1 MKRRQFLSAL
11 GLGAA
16 VTAVTGAVG
25 GWISSCSKKE
35 KDQKQEAG
43 AAAVVS
49 GKAEYEWKMVTTW
62 PPHFPVLGE
71 SAERIAANVARMS
84 AGRMKIQVYGGG
96 ELVPPLGTFDAVRQG
111 NVEMGHGAAY
121 YWAGTSPATQFFAAV
136 PFGMTAQQVNA
147 WLAAGGGQALWDEL
161 YATFNLK
168 PFPAGNSGVQMAG
181 WFRKEI
187 NSVADLKGL
196 KMRIPGLGGKVLA
209 KLGGTVV
216 LLAGSEVFPAL
227 ERGVI
232 DAAEWVGPYHDKRL
246 GLHQAAKFYYYP
258 GWHEPGTV
266 LEFIVNKPKFDAL
279 PAELKA
285 MIEMACAEAN
295 GWALDE
301 LEAQNSGALQ
311 DLVQNHGVIVKPLPD
326 DVLRALKRASRETL
340 EEIAAADP
348 PSKKIYD
355 SFRKFQAD
363 NDRWADISE
372 RAYQHALKV

>member
-16 VTAVTGAVG
+16 VTAITGAVG

-35 KDQKQEAG
+35 QGQQQGTG
-43 AAAVVS
+43 AAAVAT
-49 GKAEYEWKMVTTW
+49 GKAEYDWKMVTSW

-71 SAERIAANVARMS
+71 SAERIAANIQRMS

-111 NVEMGHGAAY
+111 NVEMGHSTSY

-136 PFGMTAQQVNA
+136 PFGMTAQQMNS
-147 WLAAGGGQALWDEL
+147 WLMSGGGQALWDEL

-232 DAAEWVGPYHDKRL
+232 DAAEWVGPYHDRRL

-266 LEFIVNKPKFDAL
+266 LEFTVNKQKFDAL
-279 PAELKA
+279 PPELKA
-285 MIEMACAEAN
+285 IIEMACAESN
-295 GWALDE
+295 GWALAE

-311 DLVQNHGVIVKPLPD
+311 DLVQNQGVSVKPLPD
-326 DVLRALKRASRETL
+326 DVLRALKKASRETL

-348 PSKKIYD
+348 ASKKVYD
-355 SFRKFQAD
+355 SFKKFQAD

-372 RAYQHALKV
+372 RAYQRALKL